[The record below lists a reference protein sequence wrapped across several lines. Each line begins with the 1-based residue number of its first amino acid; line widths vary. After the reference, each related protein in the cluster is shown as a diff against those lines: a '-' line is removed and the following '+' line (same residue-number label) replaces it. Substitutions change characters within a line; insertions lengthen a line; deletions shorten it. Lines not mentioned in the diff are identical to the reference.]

1 MKLLSVVVL
10 FLSLVL
16 SVNAEVVRVSDDIV
30 KDTKTNY
37 LWQDTKDVSSKKMSF
52 NEAMAYCKKL
62 ELDGEKSWQVPGFM
76 ELLSI
81 VNPKLYNPAISK
93 NFNFVTPDKY
103 WTSKIYGDKGNEHAF
118 VVNFTSGAY
127 NRERSD
133 YKFHV
138 RCYKKAN

>member
-76 ELLSI
+76 ELISI
-81 VNPKLYNPAISK
+81 VDTKVYNPTISK
-93 NFNFVTPDKY
+93 KFNFIQAENY
-103 WTSKIYGDKGNEHAF
+103 WTSKTFGNTVNKQAF
-118 VVNFTSGAY
+118 VVSFLSGAF
-127 NRERSD
+127 NRARTD
-133 YKFHV
+133 DMFYV